1 MTTTTPSA
9 TMIAQLAAAVVLVVG
24 AGLLSRSLLALQNV
38 DPGFVVDD
46 RVTARVHLAPGL
58 PGDLSARASL
68 LDELAIALERDP
80 ALAGV
85 ALAGGAL
92 AQEPEERDASP
103 DFKRIGAE
111 PVENEPVLDLSLPQP
126 EQKPETPEQRA
137 ERLRRERQAV
147 IDGHLAAA
155 QEAMLAG
162 RVDQPLLELLLP
174 FARVGR
180 AVRVERFLE
189 GAPRGQ
195 PGELVLVG
203 EAV

>member
-1 MTTTTPSA
+1 MLQA
-9 TMIAQLAAAVVLVVG
+9 REKACIF
-24 AGLLSRSLLALQNV
+24 LL
-38 DPGFVVDD
+38 
-46 RVTARVHLAPGL
+46 
-58 PGDLSARASL
+58 
-68 LDELAIALERDP
+68 
-80 ALAGV
+80 LAGV

-155 QEAMLAG
+155 QEAMLA
-162 RVDQPLLELLLP
+162 D
-174 FARVGR
+174 AITITSK
-180 AVRVERFLE
+180 
-189 GAPRGQ
+189 
-195 PGELVLVG
+195 
-203 EAV
+203 